1 MAVTH
6 SDVSSVTSVN
16 VAADPFTGTQ
26 TGVSLLF
33 QFSSCS
39 PRATRRNPAVEQ
51 VIRKKTASKERK
63 NCKSG
68 GSKACWDWRCK

>member
-26 TGVSLLF
+26 KTRQFAVSILGVLAQHHLEEPSG
-33 QFSSCS
+33 
-39 PRATRRNPAVEQ
+39 RADE
-51 VIRKKTASKERK
+51 
-63 NCKSG
+63 
-68 GSKACWDWRCK
+68 